1 MSIVNKILK
10 EALLKEESNSQMYF
24 CLNSSSKINTSNPL
38 ENEYVRENLTFL
50 LLSINNGKSLIL
62 SGSGHDYCTVGET
75 IYLFDDGNETTKL
88 PKAYTSKII
97 DGRRQTI
104 RKSQWQGLSAKV
116 IAIANSPEE
125 IKSFPVG
132 KYQLYVMK

>member
-1 MSIVNKILK
+1 
-10 EALLKEESNSQMYF
+10 
-24 CLNSSSKINTSNPL
+24 
-38 ENEYVRENLTFL
+38 
-50 LLSINNGKSLIL
+50 
-62 SGSGHDYCTVGET
+62 
-75 IYLFDDGNETTKL
+75 LFDDGNETTKL